1 VPAYQNTAF
10 FVIQSSIAEVCK
22 FKAIIDKKNAREK
35 YMDEKSKILAS
46 QIKAGRLEESG
57 SFPKVVLLDTVSS
70 CNLRCSMCVHKDMTR
85 KQGIMKW
92 ELLTKILDEIATVQK
107 DTRIWMVFFGD
118 PFVIKNA
125 KPSIFDMIKYAK
137 SIGLTDV
144 VLNSNGC
151 LMDETSAKK
160 LIDSGLDSIYFGI
173 DAATPETYAKLRVGG
188 DYAETVNN
196 VLTLIRLVKEQSS
209 SHPKIFVQFVE
220 MDENSAEKDAFV
232 EFWSKQGVTVKIR
245 PKVSW
250 AGSIDAPNLVLG
262 NQDRWPC
269 HWLMQT
275 MAIADDGRVV
285 LCPVDLN
292 ANVVV
297 GDATK
302 NTLAE
307 IWQQQL
313 KELRSLHLT
322 GRYSE
327 LPPMC
332 RDCRDWQSAR
342 SDYHK
347 CAEFADSPGNL
358 TCSPWKKWLAPFIT
372 VGQMT
377 LGIIV
382 TVL

>member
-1 VPAYQNTAF
+1 M
-10 FVIQSSIAEVCK
+10 IQSSIAEVCK

-342 SDYHK
+342 SDYHNMDNK
-347 CAEFADSPGNL
+347 
-358 TCSPWKKWLAPFIT
+358 
-372 VGQMT
+372 
-377 LGIIV
+377 
-382 TVL
+382 